1 MKRNPTPCFAL
12 LAKRSLFLVLSFASL
27 RTICFAV
34 LCSLFF
40 TACGMFPGQ
49 EKNYTAS
56 DLNGTW
62 TEDANPQ
69 CFWVY
74 SLTKDDS
81 GEYYWGKTWDEAEDV
96 YESDLEY
103 HGNGWFKWSITN
115 NNLVQ
120 IHMLN
125 LKEKKVPKTYTVTSC
140 TSTTLELKDTYGKTL
155 TYKKVK

>member
-1 MKRNPTPCFAL
+1 
-12 LAKRSLFLVLSFASL
+12 
-27 RTICFAV
+27 
-34 LCSLFF
+34 
-40 TACGMFPGQ
+40 MFPGQ

-62 TEDANPQ
+62 TEDTNPQ

-74 SLTKDDS
+74 SLSKDDS

-96 YESDLEY
+96 YESDVDADF
-103 HGNGWFKWSITN
+103 HGNGWFKWSINN

-120 IHMLN
+120 LHMMN
-125 LKEKKVPKTYTVTSC
+125 ISEASPAKTYTVTSC

>member
-12 LAKRSLFLVLSFASL
+12 LAKRSLFF
-27 RTICFAV
+27 V

-49 EKNYTAS
+49 DTKTTYTAS
-56 DLNGTW
+56 DLSGTW
-62 TEDANPQ
+62 LEEYTL
-69 CFWVY
+69 CYWVY
-74 SLTKDDS
+74 TLTKDDS
-81 GEYYWGKTWDEAEDV
+81 GEYYWGKTWDEADDV
-96 YESDLEY
+96 HESDLEY

-120 IHMLN
+120 IHMMN
-125 LKEKKVPKTYTVTSC
+125 ISEATVPKTYTVTSC
-140 TSTTLELKDTYGKTL
+140 NGTTLVLKDTYGNKT